1 MIDGEGEPVRDEVCE
16 EGEFVEERVEASI
29 DVVEDWVGG
38 FRLVTETGT
47 PAGAGETVAAP
58 FVDGTK

>member
-1 MIDGEGEPVRDEVCE
+1 MIDGEGEPVRDEVCK